1 MGDLDYNNLYNRKYW
16 RLIHVDTDP
25 FILNGCLIL
34 VLAMIWDWIDGSG
47 NFIED
52 KILYYK
58 NAIKHLYGQSE
69 EEFRLI
75 ETVNKGL
82 DIVAKNQQKDS
93 KFEIDSLWAYNTFV
107 NGYFQ
112 SKVKK

>member
-1 MGDLDYNNLYNRKYW
+1 
-16 RLIHVDTDP
+16 
-25 FILNGCLIL
+25 
-34 VLAMIWDWIDGSG
+34 MIWDWIDGSG

-58 NAIKHLYGQSE
+58 NAMKSLYGQSE

-75 ETVNKGL
+75 ETVRKGL
-82 DIVAKNQQKDS
+82 DIVAKKQQKDS
-93 KFEIDSLWAYNTFV
+93 KFEIDTLWAYNTFV

-112 SKVKK
+112 SKTQK